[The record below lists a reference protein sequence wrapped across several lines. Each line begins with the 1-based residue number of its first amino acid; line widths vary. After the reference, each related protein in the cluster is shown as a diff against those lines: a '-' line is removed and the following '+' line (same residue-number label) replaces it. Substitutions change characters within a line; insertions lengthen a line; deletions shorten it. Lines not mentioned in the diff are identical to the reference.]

1 MMIGN
6 DRGEF
11 HLLNGIGKGSKIIG
25 TGADSPFLWCCSE
38 DWTRAEQ
45 DHGSVGRQSWV
56 VTTWDLVY
64 LSYGEES

>member
-6 DRGEF
+6 DRGEL

-45 DHGSVGRQSWV
+45 DQDSVGRQSWV

-64 LSYGEES
+64 LSYGEER

>member
-6 DRGEF
+6 DLGEL
-11 HLLNGIGKGSKIIG
+11 HQLHGLGKGSKILG

-45 DHGSVGRQSWV
+45 DHASVGRQSWV
-56 VTTWDLVY
+56 VTTQDLVY
-64 LSYGEES
+64 LSYGEER